1 MSSFSDVPP
10 GVIKRNVLQIKG
22 ASAEEIPDLIAVEE
36 PLVIELNGKTVAVMM
51 RLPGDEKE
59 LAAGFCISEGL
70 VPHFQDITLIHHCGQ
85 SPPMADSQDGLE
97 ESRNLIQITAKR
109 VNEALL
115 REDKVMMV
123 RSGCGRADVRGLGEL
138 LPRCDSD
145 SKVSLETIFSLVE
158 KLKGVQI
165 VYQMTRGS
173 HIAALFDL
181 SGELVVY
188 KEDIGRHN
196 AIDKV
201 IGHCLLRG
209 IGLTDKLLFSSGRIS
224 YEMVVKAIRSRIPV
238 VLSFCAPTSVALE
251 LAEASGCTVIGFL
264 RGRRAK
270 VYSNQWRVY
279 THAHGE
285 ATGCGQIDARV

>member
-1 MSSFSDVPP
+1 M
-10 GVIKRNVLQIKG
+10 
-22 ASAEEIPDLIAVEE
+22 IPDLVAMEE

-85 SPPMADSQDGLE
+85 SSPMVDSEDGLE
-97 ESRNLIQITAKR
+97 ESRNLIQISAKR

-115 REDKVMMV
+115 REDKVMMI
-123 RSGCGRADVRGLGEL
+123 RSGCGRADVRGLDEL
-138 LPRCDSD
+138 LPRCESD
-145 SKVSLETIFSLVE
+145 SKVSLETIFSLVR
-158 KLKGVQI
+158 KLQGVQI

-181 SGELVVY
+181 SGELVVF

-201 IGHCLLRG
+201 IGHCLFRG
-209 IGLTDKLLFSSGRIS
+209 IELSDKLLFSSGRIS
-224 YEMVVKAIRSRIPV
+224 YEMVVKAIRSRISV

-264 RGRRAK
+264 RGSRAK
-270 VYSNQWRVY
+270 VYTNQWRVSAGRV
-279 THAHGE
+279 TIVSGE
-285 ATGCGQIDARV
+285 

>member
-1 MSSFSDVPP
+1 MSSIPNVPP
-10 GVIKRNVLQIKG
+10 GVIKRNVLQIRG
-22 ASAEEIPDLIAVEE
+22 ASAEEIPDLVAMEE

-85 SPPMADSQDGLE
+85 SPPMSDSEGGLE
-97 ESRNLIQITAKR
+97 ESRNLIQISAKR
-109 VNEALL
+109 VNEAFL
-115 REDKVMMV
+115 REDKVMMI
-123 RSGCGRADVRGLGEL
+123 RSGCGRADVRGLGEF
-138 LPRCDSD
+138 LPRCESD
-145 SKVSLETIFSLVE
+145 SKVSLETIFSLVR
-158 KLKGVQI
+158 KLQGVQI

-201 IGHCLLRG
+201 IGHCLLQG
-209 IGLTDKLLFSSGRIS
+209 VELSDKLLFSSGRIS
-224 YEMVVKAIRSRIPV
+224 YEMVVKAIRCRIPV

-279 THAHGE
+279 
-285 ATGCGQIDARV
+285 

>member
-1 MSSFSDVPP
+1 MSDVPDVPP
-10 GVIKRNVLQIKG
+10 GVIKRNVVQIRG
-22 ASAEEIPDLIAVEE
+22 ASAEEIPDLVAVEE
-36 PLVIELNGKTVAVMM
+36 PLVIELNGKTVVVMM
-51 RLPGDEKE
+51 RLPGDERE

-70 VPHFQDITLIHHCGQ
+70 VPHFQDITLIHYCGQ
-85 SPPMADSQDGLE
+85 GLSMADSEDGLE
-97 ESRNLIQITAKR
+97 ESRNLIQVTAER
-109 VNEALL
+109 VNEAFL

-123 RSGCGRADVRGLGEL
+123 RSGCGRADVRGLDEL
-138 LPRCDSD
+138 LPRCEND
-145 SKVSLETIFSLVE
+145 SKVSLETIFSLVG

-209 IGLTDKLLFSSGRIS
+209 IELSDKLLFSSGRIS

-279 THAHGE
+279 
-285 ATGCGQIDARV
+285 

>member
-1 MSSFSDVPP
+1 M
-10 GVIKRNVLQIKG
+10 
-22 ASAEEIPDLIAVEE
+22 IPDLVAMEE

-59 LAAGFCISEGL
+59 LAAGFCVSEGL

-85 SPPMADSQDGLE
+85 SSPMVDSEDGLE
-97 ESRNLIQITAKR
+97 ESRNLIQISAKR

-115 REDKVMMV
+115 REDKVMMI
-123 RSGCGRADVRGLGEL
+123 RSGCGRADVRGLDEL
-138 LPRCDSD
+138 LPRCESD
-145 SKVSLETIFSLVE
+145 SKVSLETIFSLVR
-158 KLKGVQI
+158 KLQGVQI

-181 SGELVVY
+181 SGELVVS

-201 IGHCLLRG
+201 IGHCLFRG
-209 IGLTDKLLFSSGRIS
+209 IELSDKLLFSSGRIS
-224 YEMVVKAIRSRIPV
+224 YEMVVKAIRSRISV

-264 RGRRAK
+264 RGSRAK
-270 VYSNQWRVY
+270 VYTNQWRVSAGRV
-279 THAHGE
+279 TIVSGE
-285 ATGCGQIDARV
+285 

>member
-1 MSSFSDVPP
+1 MSSILNVPP
-10 GVIKRNVLQIKG
+10 GVIKRDVLEIKE
-22 ASAEEIPDLIAVEE
+22 ASTEEIPDLIAVEE
-36 PLVIELNGKTVAVMM
+36 PLIIELNGKTVAVMM

-70 VPHFQDITLIHHCGQ
+70 IPHFQDITLIHHCGQ
-85 SPPMADSQDGLE
+85 SPPMVNSEDGLE

-115 REDKVMMV
+115 REDKIMMI
-123 RSGCGRADVRGLGEL
+123 RSGCGRADVRGLDEL
-138 LPRCDSD
+138 LPRCEND
-145 SKVSLETIFSLVE
+145 SKVSLETIFSLVR

-201 IGHCLLRG
+201 IGHCLLRE
-209 IGLTDKLLFSSGRIS
+209 IELTDKLLFSSGRIS
-224 YEMVVKAIRSRIPV
+224 YEMVAKAIRSRIPV

-264 RGRRAK
+264 RGSRAK
-270 VYSNQWRVY
+270 VYTNQWRVY
-279 THAHGE
+279 PVAP
-285 ATGCGQIDARV
+285 A